1 MSSLCS
7 RFLLDYFFA
16 IVVVSSF
23 SLFLH
28 IYSYLLTS
36 LESSRSCLLLEKLN
50 GMSHSNGIKV
60 YAYHTKRCSRFVLN
74 SLFFS
79 IERVQSA
86 RPSDVLLQ
94 YDKREYLA
102 LTIQQQERRKQGLG
116 AYEGFHFDRVQVSR
130 FLREREHCGARCCGK
145 EENKEHTED
154 NI

>member
-1 MSSLCS
+1 MECPIQTAL
-7 RFLLDYFFA
+7 RYMLTTQKGALVLYQIHFFL
-16 IVVVSSF
+16 
-23 SLFLH
+23 
-28 IYSYLLTS
+28 
-36 LESSRSCLLLEKLN
+36 
-50 GMSHSNGIKV
+50 
-60 YAYHTKRCSRFVLN
+60 
-74 SLFFS
+74 